1 MTSHRT
7 GNPSKQRKK
16 WANRTLILLCIFKI
30 ISLYFMFRQQFNFSP
45 RTSCVLSIL
54 LGALFTGL
62 SFVSTGF
69 QCITLLMVPQMLSK
83 RGRIALIAY
92 VFVLALSGPARNT
105 VENIGLMSESLICSQ
120 AQLKV
125 SIHETLK
132 ALNIPF
138 ATLKETVQKLVA
150 EVERGFMKIQRV
162 LDGIMDGLLST
173 LETIR
178 AGYRWLAELV
188 TICNGDGKTS
198 FERCIATLETSVLDC
213 QRRLRFL
220 GFMCNVKRSAK
231 LICFSAKVI
240 DWSIHYKTNYLS
252 RDDYDNC
259 YIGQEFYAVDKRR
272 ESMQL
277 PRVLPLTRREQNCY
291 IPLTSLYLLRQERLR
306 IARNAF
312 FLFLSTIQIAGIVSA
327 DYCLYWL
334 LTIVGQASRK
344 QTDIHLPTMFKIH
357 VIGNGT
363 IADMYRR
370 IVAVIETSARLADYL
385 RPAKCAPDPPAPDYV
400 RYCQIGF
407 LLISAWAF
415 IVLEPY
421 GLRVRQ
427 LIMAGYYP
435 ERARERATW
444 LYNDIMLKRETFVKL
459 VLKQMA
465 ADLGDPTGKPT
476 WLDVI
481 RAKTNHYWLSRMVLG
496 SHHPVRCIL
505 CGSDLARDDYVR
517 CFRPRCS
524 GMYCYE
530 CFLEIQHV
538 CWMCGDPIL
547 TGDSSDESLE
557 R

>member
-1 MTSHRT
+1 MCVFFV
-7 GNPSKQRKK
+7 
-16 WANRTLILLCIFKI
+16 IL
-30 ISLYFMFRQQFNFSP
+30 R
-45 RTSCVLSIL
+45 
-54 LGALFTGL
+54 
-62 SFVSTGF
+62 
-69 QCITLLMVPQMLSK
+69 
-83 RGRIALIAY
+83 
-92 VFVLALSGPARNT
+92 
-105 VENIGLMSESLICSQ
+105 
-120 AQLKV
+120 
-125 SIHETLK
+125 
-132 ALNIPF
+132 
-138 ATLKETVQKLVA
+138 
-150 EVERGFMKIQRV
+150 
-162 LDGIMDGLLST
+162 
-173 LETIR
+173 
-178 AGYRWLAELV
+178 
-188 TICNGDGKTS
+188 
-198 FERCIATLETSVLDC
+198 
-213 QRRLRFL
+213 
-220 GFMCNVKRSAK
+220 
-231 LICFSAKVI
+231 
-240 DWSIHYKTNYLS
+240 SIHYKTKYLS

-259 YIGQEFYAVDKRR
+259 YIGQEFYAVDKRH

-306 IARNAF
+306 VARNAF
-312 FLFLSTIQIAGIVSA
+312 FLFLSTIQIAAIVSA

-344 QTDIHLPTMFKIH
+344 QTEIHLPSMFKIH

-370 IVAVIETSARLADYL
+370 IVAVIEASARLADYL

-407 LLISAWAF
+407 LLVSAWAF

-444 LYNDIMLKRETFVKL
+444 LYNDILLKRETFVKL

-547 TGDSSDESLE
+547 TGDLSDESLE
-557 R
+557 RSTPIVPTPDPQERFLAGIFLAPKYHSRDSELHFALDLPFFSYNKPT